1 MRHVLKWPSE
11 VSQPRMNFAKNLLI
25 TWCLE
30 TQGANSWLFS
40 TWWMRSP
47 LCSPNHICSCL
58 TERKCGP
65 CPFSA
70 ILSHGNGFSVSS
82 LSLSPAPPSLSSTYA
97 YVHSAVGK
105 RSRLKCTK
113 ENVDQWEL
121 FNWTPSF
128 YMLFGETAN
137 KKARGPLAR
146 SFLSL
151 FILRHDAQSY

>member
-1 MRHVLKWPSE
+1 MRRVLKGPSE
-11 VSQPRMNFAKNLLI
+11 VSLPRMTFAKNLLI

-30 TQGANSWLFS
+30 TQGANSRLFS

-70 ILSHGNGFSVSS
+70 SLSHGNGFSVSGLALFSPLS
-82 LSLSPAPPSLSSTYA
+82 LSLAHTHMST
-97 YVHSAVGK
+97 VQWE

-113 ENVDQWEL
+113 ENVDQWEV

-128 YMLFGETAN
+128 YISFGETAN
-137 KKARGPLAR
+137 KKARGAPGQK
-146 SFLSL
+146 FPFSL
-151 FILRHDAQSY
+151 YF

>member
-1 MRHVLKWPSE
+1 MRHVLKGPSE
-11 VSQPRMNFAKNLLI
+11 VSQPRMTFAKNLLI

-30 TQGANSWLFS
+30 TQGANSRLFS

-70 ILSHGNGFSVSS
+70 SLSHGNGFSVSS
-82 LSLSPAPPSLSSTYA
+82 LSLFSPPPSLAHTHT

-105 RSRLKCTK
+105 GQGWSAQRRMLTSENSLTKLQASICLFERLLIRK
-113 ENVDQWEL
+113 Q
-121 FNWTPSF
+121 
-128 YMLFGETAN
+128 G
-137 KKARGPLAR
+137 GPR
-146 SFLSL
+146 PEVSFLSL
-151 FILRHDAQSY
+151 F